1 MSKGVKIFLTTLLTI
16 LTVIVASGFSLLAG
30 WLALVADDWSFA
42 DKMVEVAIYCLMS
55 ISIIAGLISISYGLA
70 EMFKTYFK
78 WLDRKYPDNKIVKE

>member
-1 MSKGVKIFLTTLLTI
+1 MSKGVKILLTTLLTI

-78 WLDRKYPDNKIVKE
+78 WLDKKYPDNKIVKE

>member
-1 MSKGVKIFLTTLLTI
+1 MSKGLKIFLTTLLTI

-30 WLALVADDWSFA
+30 WLALVVDDWSFA

>member
-1 MSKGVKIFLTTLLTI
+1 MSKGVKILLTTLLTI